1 MTKILM
7 VCLGN
12 ICRSPLA
19 EGIMR
24 KKLQNSNIEGMVD
37 SCGFEAFHTGDAPDQ
52 RSIEIA
58 RQHGV
63 DISMQ
68 QARSFTIDDFD
79 RFDKIYVMDQN
90 NYIDVTSYARS
101 KEDLNKI
108 DFIMNAVYP
117 GSNRP
122 IPDPYYG
129 GKSGFKNVWEM
140 LDEASD
146 KIIEQIKT
154 KKIGS
159 NGS

>member
-1 MTKILM
+1 MIKILM

-24 KKLQNSNIEGMVD
+24 NKLEESGMEGMVD
-37 SCGFEAFHTGDAPDQ
+37 SCGFEPFHTGEAPDP
-52 RSIEIA
+52 RSMETA
-58 RQHGV
+58 HQHGV

-68 QARSFTIDDFD
+68 QARLFSVDDFD
-79 RFDKIYVMDQN
+79 RFDKIYVMDLN
-90 NYIDVTSYARS
+90 NYSDVASYARN
-101 KEDLNKI
+101 KEDLNKV

-140 LDEASD
+140 LDQASD
-146 KIIEQIKT
+146 KIIEQVKT
-154 KKIGS
+154 KKIR
-159 NGS
+159 

>member
-1 MTKILM
+1 MIKILM

-24 KKLQNSNIEGMVD
+24 KKLEDSGMDGFVD
-37 SCGFEAFHTGDAPDQ
+37 SCGFEAFHTGETPDP
-52 RSIEIA
+52 RSIETA

-63 DISMQ
+63 DITMQ
-68 QARSFTIDDFD
+68 QARLFLVDDFD
-79 RFDKIYVMDQN
+79 RFDKIYVMDHN
-90 NYIDVTSYARS
+90 NYSDVASYARN
-101 KEDLNKI
+101 KEDLNKV

-117 GSNRP
+117 GSNLP

-140 LDEASD
+140 LDQASD
-146 KIIEQIKT
+146 NIIEQVKT
-154 KKIGS
+154 KK
-159 NGS
+159 NR

>member
-1 MTKILM
+1 MIKILM

-24 KKLQNSNIEGMVD
+24 EKLKNSGIEGMVD

-68 QARSFTIDDFD
+68 QSRLFSRDDFD

-90 NYIDVTSYARS
+90 NYNHVAGYARS
-101 KEDLNKI
+101 KEDLEKV

-117 GSNRP
+117 GSDRP
-122 IPDPYYG
+122 VPDPYYG

-140 LDEASD
+140 LDQASD
-146 KIIEQIKT
+146 KIIEQIKN
-154 KKIGS
+154 KKIR
-159 NGS
+159 

>member
-1 MTKILM
+1 M

-24 KKLQNSNIEGMVD
+24 KKLEDSGIDGMVD
-37 SCGFEAFHTGDAPDQ
+37 SCGFEAFHTGDIPDS

-58 RQHGV
+58 SQHEV

-68 QARSFTIDDFD
+68 NARLFSVGDFD

-90 NYIDVTSYARS
+90 NYNDVARYARS
-101 KEDLNKI
+101 KEDLNKV
-108 DFIMNAVYP
+108 DFIMNAVFP

-140 LDEASD
+140 LDQASD

-154 KKIGS
+154 KKIR
-159 NGS
+159 

>member
-1 MTKILM
+1 M

-24 KKLQNSNIEGMVD
+24 KKLEDSGIEGRVD

-58 RQHGV
+58 RQYGV
-63 DISMQ
+63 DISLQ
-68 QARSFTIDDFD
+68 QSRLFKVDDFD

-90 NYIDVTSYARS
+90 NFSDVASCARN
-101 KEDLNKI
+101 KEDLDKV

-140 LDEASD
+140 LDQASD
-146 KIIEQIKT
+146 KIIEQIRTNKF
-154 KKIGS
+154 
-159 NGS
+159 N

>member
-24 KKLQNSNIEGMVD
+24 EKLEKSGINGMVD
-37 SCGFEAFHTGDAPDQ
+37 SCGFEAFHTGDAPDP

-58 RQHGV
+58 NQHGV

-68 QARSFTIDDFD
+68 KARSFKVEDFD

-90 NYIDVTSYARS
+90 NYSDVASYARS
-101 KEDLNKI
+101 KEDLKKI
-108 DFIMNAVYP
+108 DFIMNVVYP
-117 GSNRP
+117 DSNRP
-122 IPDPYYG
+122 VPDPYYG
-129 GKSGFKNVWEM
+129 GKGGFKNVWEM
-140 LDEASD
+140 LDRASD

-154 KKIGS
+154 KKIG
-159 NGS
+159 